1 MKHIHILSQQS
12 FVQYKEVIGLIDL
25 YNSDQ
30 TTVDIYTGNKHLVLQ
45 RDELSIPN
53 IEAIEKELD
62 RNDELKHMAHE
73 HNLIE
78 IHNQDTI
85 GSYLSYVSN
94 YN

>member
-1 MKHIHILSQQS
+1 MKHIVILAQKS
-12 FVQYKEVIGLIDL
+12 FAQYKSEIGLINL
-25 YNSDQ
+25 YISDKP
-30 TTVDIYTGNKHLVLQ
+30 TVDFYTGNKHLVLQ
-45 RDELSIPN
+45 RDELSIPSF
-53 IEAIEKELD
+53 ETIEKELN

>member
-25 YNSDQ
+25 YNSNQ

-45 RDELSIPN
+45 RDELSIPSF
-53 IEAIEKELD
+53 ETIEKELN

-85 GSYLSYVSN
+85 GSYMSYVSN